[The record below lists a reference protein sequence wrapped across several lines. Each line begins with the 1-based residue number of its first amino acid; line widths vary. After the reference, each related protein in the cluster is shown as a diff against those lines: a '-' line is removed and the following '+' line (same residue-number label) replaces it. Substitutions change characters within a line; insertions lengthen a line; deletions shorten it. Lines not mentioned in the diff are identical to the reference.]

1 MKPIDLFKDNDNSFS
16 KTLYFQLT
24 MRVLNASCEM
34 YIHLNTHD
42 LNVSLPVWCLNAKWS
57 CLVLG
62 NSSMV
67 TQSASKHSLNI
78 HGVWV
83 QRILND
89 QNQQIIIYLWRSN
102 FWYEKLVSF
111 VRVIPHGKQRAFFL

>member
-42 LNVSLPVWCLNAKWS
+42 KNVFLNPYDVW
-57 CLVLG
+57 
-62 NSSMV
+62 M
-67 TQSASKHSLNI
+67 
-78 HGVWV
+78 
-83 QRILND
+83 LND
-89 QNQQIIIYLWRSN
+89 H
-102 FWYEKLVSF
+102 V
-111 VRVIPHGKQRAFFL
+111 